1 MKKFYSFIITLTLFQ
16 YGFAQ
21 FCPTFTFNGTAPV
34 APTATTVGVGGKGT
48 IQTYTVPTDVT
59 AIRIE
64 ARGAK
69 GGNSP
74 ITGGG
79 TYNGGQGGRVQ
90 ATFNVTPGDVLY
102 ILIGGKGGD
111 GSLDDGINNRTASGG
126 GGATV
131 VSKGPI
137 GSGTLLLVAGG
148 GGGAGHF
155 GGGGAS
161 NSSPGSGTGSSGAG
175 GASFS
180 ANGSNS
186 VFVGNCGQGGQA
198 LNAGGNGGAN
208 NCYRPETN
216 GGGYGGGGAG
226 DYSTV
231 NSAGGGGG
239 GGYVGGNAGGT
250 AGGNGGSSFI
260 DSTATNVL
268 INNHSDDNGS
278 VSIYIVAGTQLMTW
292 NGSVSSDWNNYCNW
306 TPKGIPTSKNQVY
319 IPVTTNNPIISSGI
333 IAVKHIWVDGAE
345 ANLLV
350 NSGATLKVST
360 DFGDGVLGA
369 QNGGL
374 ITNRGTIN
382 VTNTYGIA
390 AGYRAVFIASNSTLV
405 NYGTLN
411 ISYPQNYATT
421 ITGTLTNK
429 NGGKIFI
436 TNSLRG
442 FSVNPGGTIV
452 NESNATIKIDTSNA
466 AIFSTGILNN
476 SGVIEGIGQIENYT
490 PGQIINNT
498 CGIIT
503 LKGNYWNNVSSTTTN
518 TGFFQISDGLNAGGT
533 FTNNGVLKYGK
544 LSGVVINNQN
554 NSIIVKNATMPIFTY
569 GGTYDGII
577 HGIFIDSLATISA
590 GTFILPNTFTPLG
603 SLPLGSQTLYTKV
616 TPSGGGCTYIVPFTY
631 INCSANATI
640 NYLDSNYCKSV
651 TAVEVNLLGTKGGN
665 FSSTSGLNINSTTG
679 EINPSNSLSGKYK
692 ITYKLTG
699 VGGCSDVSTTTNV
712 TIHDLPSVK
721 NTGTNAVCVGST
733 ITLLPNTGGTW
744 LSSNPSIASVGD
756 TGLVTTISNGTVK
769 FTFTQTNTGC
779 SNSTDTIFVNPNP
792 NIIQSSIP
800 PITCIRL
807 AVDLG
812 VSVSNGSNYI
822 FHWTTQNGSFNGTAS
837 DTSISAIKAGEYNI
851 KVTNGDNG
859 CFSTAQLTVVENNI
873 KPTVSIS
880 GVEEIT
886 CKKEIVT
893 ISAQIGQGS
902 YTYNWSAPSGGAI
915 VGNNKDTFLQVSS
928 AGIYSL
934 VVTDTINGCETTKNV
949 DVTEKKAKPN
959 IFVSSL
965 GIITCTNPQSSI
977 SINVKGGTFNYF
989 WTTANG
995 NIVSGGDSG
1004 YLTVDKSGD
1013 YEVKVVN
1020 LDNGCFDTKVVTVT
1034 ENTTKPTIQI
1044 ANPAEITCK
1053 APTVTLNANVGN
1065 GTNFEYNWTTSSG
1078 NIQSDSKLANITVNK
1093 SGTYIL
1099 EVTNTVNG
1107 CKTVQIVDVLV
1118 AAKPIAKIDIV
1129 QNILCFGDQNG
1140 SIKAEA
1146 FSGKAPYT
1154 YNWSTGGSDIN
1165 LINVKAGTYTL
1176 EVKDDNGCI
1185 VKSEI
1190 KLDNPPQLELSV
1202 DKILD
1207 DFSNGNGS
1215 IDVTTKGG
1223 TGILTY
1229 TWYKNGVV
1237 FAITE
1242 DISGLTEG
1250 IYKLV
1255 IKDANGCIIS
1265 SSDVIIKKITEVN
1278 DITGLLN
1285 FTLFP
1290 NPTTTT
1296 SIVKVILDHTAAI
1309 KIIVYDLMGRVV
1321 NQSKISNSNNFEYEI
1336 DLTAM
1341 PNEAYI
1347 IKINIDNQTIT
1358 RRLFK
1363 Q

>member
-1 MKKFYSFIITLTLFQ
+1 MKKIYSFIITLTLFQ

-21 FCPTFTFNGTAPV
+21 PCSPV
-34 APTATTVGVGGKGT
+34 ATATQDMTWTGTVSNDWNNPCNWSPNGVPTATNSIVIPNVANDPVIMSGTTAYAFRIDLGIDASLTVNSGGELN
-48 IQTYTVPTDVT
+48 VLPTDVLFGIS
-59 AIRIE
+59 AIYFFSN
-64 ARGAK
+64 ASLT
-69 GGNSP
+69 N
-74 ITGGG
+74 
-79 TYNGGQGGRVQ
+79 NGIL
-90 ATFNVTPGDVLY
+90 NVT
-102 ILIGGKGGD
+102 
-111 GSLDDGINNRTASGG
+111 
-126 GGATV
+126 
-131 VSKGPI
+131 
-137 GSGTLLLVAGG
+137 
-148 GGGAGHF
+148 
-155 GGGGAS
+155 
-161 NSSPGSGTGSSGAG
+161 
-175 GASFS
+175 
-180 ANGSNS
+180 
-186 VFVGNCGQGGQA
+186 
-198 LNAGGNGGAN
+198 
-208 NCYRPETN
+208 
-216 GGGYGGGGAG
+216 
-226 DYSTV
+226 STV
-231 NSAGGGGG
+231 NVPLIRLS
-239 GGYVGGNAGGT
+239 NDNCTFNNSGT
-250 AGGNGGSSFI
+250 ANLNSPLPSISMVGQ
-260 DSTATNVL
+260 NVMV
-268 INNHSDDNGS
+268 NNS
-278 VSIYIVAGTQLMTW
+278 A
-292 NGSVSSDWNNYCNW
+292 
-306 TPKGIPTSKNQVY
+306 
-319 IPVTTNNPIISSGI
+319 SGI
-333 IAVKHIWVDGAE
+333 I
-345 ANLLV
+345 N
-350 NSGATLKVST
+350 
-360 DFGDGVLGA
+360 FLG
-369 QNGGL
+369 NRGIRCIGGTTGNV
-374 ITNRGTIN
+374 ITNQGTM
-382 VTNTYGIA
+382 
-390 AGYRAVFIASNSTLV
+390 
-405 NYGTLN
+405 NY
-411 ISYPQNYATT
+411 
-421 ITGTLTNK
+421 TGNEYFT
-429 NGGKIFI
+429 
-436 TNSLRG
+436 SLRLG
-442 FSVNPGGTIV
+442 FT
-452 NESNATIKIDTSNA
+452 
-466 AIFSTGILNN
+466 LNN
-476 SGVIEGIGQIENYT
+476 SGTIDIRSGLGIYVEGGNV
-490 PGQIINNT
+490 NNLACAKILMPT
-498 CGIIT
+498 RVYDNRFNGITNNAGLIIT
-503 LKGNYWNNVSSTTTN
+503 KDIQN
-518 TGFFQISDGLNAGGT
+518 TSGS
-533 FTNNGVLKYGK
+533 FTNNGVLKYNST
-544 LSGVVINNQN
+544 SGNAIINSQN
-554 NSIIVKNATMPIFTY
+554 SSIIVKNAPLPIFAN
-569 GGTYDGII
+569 GGTYDGTI

-590 GTFILPNTFTPLG
+590 GTFTLPNTFTPLE

-721 NTGTNAVCVGST
+721 NTGTNAVCTGST

-744 LSSNPSIASVGD
+744 LSSNPSIASISD
-756 TGLVTTISNGTVK
+756 TGLVTTLSNGTVK
-769 FTFTQTNTGC
+769 FTFTQTITGC

-807 AVDLG
+807 AVDLS

-915 VGNNKDTFLQVSS
+915 VGNNKDTILQVSS

-934 VVTDTINGCETTKNV
+934 MVTDTINGCETTKNV

-989 WTTANG
+989 WTTVNG

-1034 ENTTKPTIQI
+1034 ENKTKPTIQI

-1107 CKTVQIVDVLV
+1107 CKTVQIVDVLEAV
-1118 AAKPIAKIDIV
+1118 KPIAKIDIV

-1140 SIKAEA
+1140 SLQAEA

-1165 LINVKAGTYTL
+1165 LINVKAGTYKV

-1190 KLDNPPQLELSV
+1190 KLDNPPQLELTV
-1202 DKILD
+1202 DNILD
-1207 DFSNGNGS
+1207 DSSNGNGS
-1215 IDVTTKGG
+1215 IDITTKGG

-1237 FAITE
+1237 FASTE